1 MVGKPGKQ
9 GGMGLLYFYFILFL
23 FILFYF
29 ILFFGM
35 FVAEEAAA
43 KATADA
49 AAAAADR
56 LQFPVVVEPTAVTL
70 RIPK

>member
-43 KATADA
+43 KA
-49 AAAAADR
+49 AADGLR
-56 LQFPVVVEPTAVTL
+56 FPVVVEPTAVTL